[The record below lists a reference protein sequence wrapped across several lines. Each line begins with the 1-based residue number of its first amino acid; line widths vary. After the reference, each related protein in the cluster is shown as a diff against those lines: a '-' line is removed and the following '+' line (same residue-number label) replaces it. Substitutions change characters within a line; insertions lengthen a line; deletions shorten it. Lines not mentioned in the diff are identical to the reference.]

1 MIYWRYDMNHTV
13 LIDRRLKG
21 KIESLMEYDIEDNI
35 CYTVR
40 FKNIDDMF
48 WFESEVDL
56 YNFMKEQASERF
68 YYKELRKGHFNYI
81 NAYGET
87 LRYYIE
93 TKRGTI
99 ILYNEDNI
107 GFVDKCLLIRILI
120 EYIFGLMW
128 DIFVYRIIVEKVR
141 NMCYGII

>member
-1 MIYWRYDMNHTV
+1 MNHTV

-68 YYKELRKGHFNYI
+68 YDKELRKGHFNYI
-81 NAYGET
+81 NEYGET

-107 GFVDKCLLIRILI
+107 GFV
-120 EYIFGLMW
+120 G
-128 DIFVYRIIVEKVR
+128 
-141 NMCYGII
+141 